1 MKLKFVNRKKT
12 ELYTIK
18 KNAPNITYIYKTRVS
33 YNRTH
38 FTKKST
44 LLMISKNIIVW
55 EIKKRMGEQSG
66 LYFTF

>member
-1 MKLKFVNRKKT
+1 MKLKSINRKRS

-44 LLMISKNIIVW
+44 LLMIS
-55 EIKKRMGEQSG
+55 ELQQD
-66 LYFTF
+66 TFY

>member
-44 LLMISKNIIVW
+44 LLMISKNIIV
-55 EIKKRMGEQSG
+55 
-66 LYFTF
+66 

>member
-38 FTKKST
+38 FAKKST
-44 LLMISKNIIVW
+44 LLMISKNIIV
-55 EIKKRMGEQSG
+55 
-66 LYFTF
+66 